1 MRTFSLTIDNINAKQ
16 FEAITRL
23 LNAPEP
29 TVSPDEDENFGKN
42 ALTEE
47 DLADGESPTRTKK
60 RRGKAV
66 KAAAAKDFADTE
78 DGDETQESEEAESTL
93 EFGEVKRVINAYG
106 NQFPELMRGILQR
119 AGVKSTKLLEE
130 KPELW
135 QEVYDETLERLEK
148 FEKSTKSSARKRKT
162 Q

>member
-29 TVSPDEDENFGKN
+29 TVSPDEDENFGKS

-47 DLADGESPTRTKK
+47 DLADEEPTTKK
-60 RRGKAV
+60 RRGKAA
-66 KAAAAKDFADTE
+66 KATAAKSFADTE
-78 DGDETQESEEAESTL
+78 DGDETEESEEAESTL